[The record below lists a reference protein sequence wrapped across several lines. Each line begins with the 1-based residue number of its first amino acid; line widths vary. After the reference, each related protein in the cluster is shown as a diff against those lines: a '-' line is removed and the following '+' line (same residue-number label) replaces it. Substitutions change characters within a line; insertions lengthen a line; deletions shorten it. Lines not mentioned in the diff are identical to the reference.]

1 MPMPKSQKDASSA
14 SVSNAVV
21 DPVTTYEQAIEEL
34 EAIIGQ
40 MEDGSLGLEQSLIAY
55 QRGAALV
62 KHCKARLASVDQQ
75 VKILEGGML
84 KAFEEQNGDASD

>member
-1 MPMPKSQKDASSA
+1 MPKSQKDALSA
-14 SVSNAVV
+14 NVSNAVV
-21 DPVTTYEQAIEEL
+21 DPATTYEQAIEEL

-62 KHCKARLASVDQQ
+62 KHCKTRLASVDQQ
-75 VKILEGGML
+75 VKILEDGML
-84 KAFEEQNGDASD
+84 KVFEEQNGDISD

>member
-1 MPMPKSQKDASSA
+1 MPKSQKDASSA
-14 SVSNAVV
+14 NVLNAVV
-21 DPVTTYEQAIEEL
+21 DPAATYEQAIEEL
-34 EAIIGQ
+34 EAIIAQ

-62 KHCKARLASVDQQ
+62 KHCKTRLASVDQQ

-84 KAFEEQNGDASD
+84 KAFEAQNGDASD